1 MSSTVFTGKVVRE
14 FESLTSTNEYAHLL
28 LEKEKV
34 AEGTVIRAG
43 YQSGGK
49 GYSGN
54 RWESEAGKNL
64 LVSIILK
71 PVFLETKRQF
81 FLNQVISLA
90 VAETVKEYVLE
101 VDVKVKWPNDIF
113 CDDRKI
119 AGILIEN
126 SVQGNLILHSVIGI
140 GLNVNQ
146 TKFSPGLKN
155 ITSLKTETEN
165 ELDLNSVLGI
175 LCEKIEYRYLQLKNN
190 HIEEIQKDYMSELY
204 RVEQESVF
212 RSGSNRFNAKI
223 AGLTAEGKLVLQLH
237 DHHEVFGFK
246 EVEMVIRNNS
256 GNDSWSG

>member
-14 FESLTSTNEYAHLL
+14 FESLASTNEFGHALI
-28 LEKEKV
+28 EKEKV
-34 AEGTVIRAG
+34 VEGTVIRAA

-54 RWESEAGKNL
+54 SWESEAGKNL

-71 PVFLETKRQF
+71 PVFLQPKRQF
-81 FLNQVISLA
+81 FLNQAISLA
-90 VAETVKEYVLE
+90 VAETVKEHVLA

-113 CDDRKI
+113 CDDRKV

-126 SVQGNLILHSVIGI
+126 SVQGNLILHSVVGI

-146 TKFSPGLKN
+146 TVFSPVLKN
-155 ITSLKTETEN
+155 VTSLRTETGN
-165 ELDLNSVLGI
+165 EFDLKTVLGI

-190 HIEEIQKDYMSELY
+190 HIEEIQKDYMRELY
-204 RVEQESVF
+204 RGEQECVF
-212 RSGSNRFNAKI
+212 RSGGNRFNAKI

-246 EVEMVIRNNS
+246 EVEMVM
-256 GNDSWSG
+256 